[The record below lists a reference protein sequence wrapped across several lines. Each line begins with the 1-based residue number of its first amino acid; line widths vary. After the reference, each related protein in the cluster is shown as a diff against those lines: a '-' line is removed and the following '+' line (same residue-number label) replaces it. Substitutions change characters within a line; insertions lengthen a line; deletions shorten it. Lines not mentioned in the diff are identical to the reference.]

1 MHGKLF
7 ESEINSKIEGTE
19 YYDRNGAF
27 ADTNPQYVELKKRID
42 HLENYTYVTSK

>member
-19 YYDRNGAF
+19 DYDRNGAF

-42 HLENYTYVTSK
+42 RLEGYTYGTSK